1 MRLTSLTLHN
11 FQGIK
16 DFALDTQGC
25 DINVFGDNRTGKTT
39 LFNAFLWVL
48 FDKNA
53 NNRKNFE
60 IKTLDK
66 HGEALHHLDHEVE
79 AVLDIDG
86 KSLTLRKVYSEKWT
100 KKRGSATQEFGGHT
114 TDYYID
120 GVPTQK
126 KEYDARISSI
136 ADENI
141 FRLLTNPLYFNE
153 CMKWQDCRNLLMEVC
168 GNISDQDVIASDKA
182 LARLPEIL
190 GSHSQDDYKKIVV
203 ARRAE
208 INKELTALPVR
219 IDEAT
224 RSLSDIT
231 DLIIEELPA
240 DIAKLKAM
248 IQEQQQNMAR
258 ITSGG
263 EIAEKKRQAAEIDLQ
278 LLEIL
283 RADRQGIEEQIQAK
297 QRDITE
303 ATGKLAQLNTD
314 IRNDER
320 FIEQDKAQVA
330 RLEAKMVSGRAEW
343 KEINSPQFLC
353 EDAATVCPAC
363 DQSLPEEKLQTARD
377 KAIADFNLRKSRLL
391 EENMSRGKAAKA
403 ETERLNGEVAALT
416 RNIEAAKDLREQI
429 EGAVA
434 LLTVDLEAL
443 RQQSTQHTGGPAYD
457 ARQNDK
463 FLLEQEIAQLQAGNT
478 EAIAKVQQEVADL
491 NADLDTL
498 HRSQASIK
506 NNEMTEKRILQ
517 LKEQEH
523 TLATEFEKLEGEL
536 FLCDQFTR
544 AKVEMLESKI
554 NSKFKMARFKLFDV
568 QINSGLAETC
578 LTTFDGVSYPDLNHE
593 AQINVGL
600 DVISTLIEHYGF
612 SAPVFVDNAEAV
624 TKLINIPAQMIR
636 LVVSAEDR
644 VLRVA

>member
-16 DFALDTQGC
+16 DFTLDTQGC
-25 DINVFGDNRTGKTT
+25 DISVFGDNRTGKTT

-53 NNRKNFE
+53 NNRKDFE

-153 CMKWQDCRNLLMEVC
+153 CMKWQDRRNLLMEVC

-190 GSHSQDDYKKIVV
+190 GSHSQDDYKKIIV

-240 DIAKLKAM
+240 DIAKLKDA
-248 IQEQQQNMAR
+248 ISEKQAEVAR
-258 ITSGG
+258 IKNGG
-263 EIAEKKRQAAEIDLQ
+263 EVAEKRRRIAEIETEMLDILRGDREGIDSLIDEKRRQLSKAVGEIDCLV
-278 LLEIL
+278 
-283 RADRQGIEEQIQAK
+283 ADIQKHERLIGQFEERIAELGKKMDTGRQEWKSINAEEF
-297 QRDITE
+297 T
-303 ATGKLAQLNTD
+303 
-314 IRNDER
+314 
-320 FIEQDKAQVA
+320 FEQD
-330 RLEAKMVSGRAEW
+330 
-343 KEINSPQFLC
+343 N
-353 EDAATVCPAC
+353 TCPAC
-363 DQSLPEEKLQTARD
+363 GQALPEEKLQAARD
-377 KAIADFNLRKSRLL
+377 GALAYFNLEKAQRL
-391 EENMSRGKAAKA
+391 EANVAKGKAMATEVKLLNESIVA
-403 ETERLNGEVAALT
+403 ETNLINEYQTSRSALPSVLGLQT
-416 RNIEAAKDLREQI
+416 EI
-429 EGAVA
+429 
-434 LLTVDLEAL
+434 EAL
-443 RQQSTQHTGGPAYD
+443 RRDSLTHTGGPAYS
-457 ARQNDK
+457 AKLQEK
-463 FLLEQEIAQLQAGNT
+463 ALLENEIAGLTAGNT
-478 EAIAKVQQEVADL
+478 AAIAKVQQEITSL

-498 HRSQASIK
+498 LKAQAAVA
-506 NNEMTEKRILQ
+506 NNESTEKRIAQ
-517 LKEQEH
+517 LRDQEKM
-523 TLATEFEKLEGEL
+523 LAAEFEKLEGEL

-544 AKVEMLESKI
+544 TKVEMLESKI

-593 AQINVGL
+593 AQINTGL
-600 DVISTLIEHYGF
+600 DIISTLIEHYNF
-612 SAPVFVDNAEAV
+612 SAPVFCDNAEAV
-624 TKLINIPAQMIR
+624 TKLVNIPAQMIR
-636 LVVSAEDR
+636 LVVSEADK

>member
-16 DFALDTQGC
+16 DFTLDTQGC
-25 DINVFGDNRTGKTT
+25 DISVFGDNRTGKTT

-53 NNRKNFE
+53 NNRKDFE

-153 CMKWQDCRNLLMEVC
+153 CMKWQDRRNLLMEVC

-190 GSHSQDDYKKIVV
+190 GSHSQDDYKKIIV

-240 DIAKLKAM
+240 DIAKLKDA
-248 IQEQQQNMAR
+248 ISEKQAEVAR
-258 ITSGG
+258 IKNGG
-263 EIAEKKRQAAEIDLQ
+263 EVAEKRRRIAEIETEMLDILRGDREGIDSLIDEKRRQLSKAVGEIDCLV
-278 LLEIL
+278 
-283 RADRQGIEEQIQAK
+283 ADIQKHERLIGQFEERIAELGKKMDTGRQEWKRINAEEF
-297 QRDITE
+297 T
-303 ATGKLAQLNTD
+303 
-314 IRNDER
+314 
-320 FIEQDKAQVA
+320 FEQD
-330 RLEAKMVSGRAEW
+330 
-343 KEINSPQFLC
+343 N
-353 EDAATVCPAC
+353 TCPAC
-363 DQSLPEEKLQTARD
+363 GQALPEEKLQAARD
-377 KAIADFNLRKSRLL
+377 GALAYFNLEKAQRL
-391 EENMSRGKAAKA
+391 EANVAKGKAMATEVKLLNESIVA
-403 ETERLNGEVAALT
+403 ETNLINEYQTSRSALPSVLGLQT
-416 RNIEAAKDLREQI
+416 EI
-429 EGAVA
+429 
-434 LLTVDLEAL
+434 EAL
-443 RQQSTQHTGGPAYD
+443 RRDSLTHTGGPAYS
-457 ARQNDK
+457 AKLQEK
-463 FLLEQEIAQLQAGNT
+463 ALLENEIAGLTAGNT
-478 EAIAKVQQEVADL
+478 AAIAKVQQEITSL

-498 HRSQASIK
+498 LKAQAAVA
-506 NNEMTEKRILQ
+506 NNESTEKRIAQ
-517 LKEQEH
+517 LRDQEKM
-523 TLATEFEKLEGEL
+523 LAAEFEKLEGEL

-544 AKVEMLESKI
+544 TKVEMLESKI

-593 AQINVGL
+593 AQINTGL
-600 DVISTLIEHYGF
+600 DIISTLIEHYNF
-612 SAPVFVDNAEAV
+612 SAPVFCDNAEAV
-624 TKLINIPAQMIR
+624 TKLVNIPAQMIR
-636 LVVSAEDR
+636 LVVSEADK